1 MPVVQKISPGV
12 GYRLPAAGELLKVED
27 FLLTTGG
34 CAANTGMDL
43 ARLGVSTTVI
53 GKVGEDS
60 FGDFVVGDLARHG
73 LDTRG
78 IRRSTQGTSRTV
90 ILPVVGEDRRYIHAV
105 GANGDFTAADIDRQQ
120 VLASQVLYV
129 GGYMLLPHLEAGSLA
144 GLFTAA
150 RQAGVKTV
158 LDVAGVTQPAWEELS
173 QLLPHVDVFLPNHDE
188 ACILTGETDP
198 VRQAAVL
205 LDLGAGAEIDFLTFR
220 NLVSKAPKQS
230 TLEAQIRMYE
240 QAITLYTG
248 EFLKEDSFEDW
259 SSFERESLKELYIN
273 TVTTVGN
280 YYLSQ
285 GNTTQ
290 ATLHARKILDIDRVQ
305 DDGYELLFTSLAAAG
320 NISEL
325 AKSWA
330 LCQAAYRREFLSHPP
345 KHLAA
350 LAGDI

>member
-1 MPVVQKISPGV
+1 MTDNLSPPPQPPCQVACV
-12 GYRLPAAGELLKVED
+12 GILVADLFAPPLPRLPAAGELLKVED

-120 VLASQVLYV
+120 VLASQVFYV

-205 LDLGAGAEIDFLTFR
+205 LDLGAGVAGITLGGAGAYVCTRTEAIRAGAYTVDVVDPSGGGDAFDAGFIVGMLEGWGLAPTVEFASAAGALACTALGCTAGLRTRAE
-220 NLVSKAPKQS
+220 
-230 TLEAQIRMYE
+230 TLEFVR
-240 QAITLYTG
+240 
-248 EFLKEDSFEDW
+248 
-259 SSFERESLKELYIN
+259 
-273 TVTTVGN
+273 
-280 YYLSQ
+280 SQ
-285 GNTTQ
+285 PSI
-290 ATLHARKILDIDRVQ
+290 LH
-305 DDGYELLFTSLAAAG
+305 
-320 NISEL
+320 
-325 AKSWA
+325 
-330 LCQAAYRREFLSHPP
+330 
-345 KHLAA
+345 
-350 LAGDI
+350 